1 MVKTYKELAIII
13 LMPAGISRQNQK
25 KKKNS
30 SSNKTIGK
38 VIKDIK

>member
-25 KKKNS
+25 KIMVVVKQLRK
-30 SSNKTIGK
+30 
-38 VIKDIK
+38 